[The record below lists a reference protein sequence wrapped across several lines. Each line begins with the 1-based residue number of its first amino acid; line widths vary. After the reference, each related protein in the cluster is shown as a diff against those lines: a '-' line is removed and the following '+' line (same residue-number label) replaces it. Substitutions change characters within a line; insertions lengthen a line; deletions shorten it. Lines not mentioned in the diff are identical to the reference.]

1 MFRHATTRTDE
12 NAAQYTAP
20 DTAQATSCQQ
30 LRYTTTLAHARAHL
44 IARHTHAHSSFI
56 LRGTRA
62 QAQVPAPRSLTCPRI
77 KRARRRW
84 HPPVCVLGTSA
95 TRPRQARTNLRFE
108 HVRQPVLGVAVG
120 NTLASA
126 VYSTHTH
133 THRRT
138 SHSNQS
144 VSLSLVMESCRHSP
158 AFIVSYAVTC
168 GVCSHV
174 VSSV

>member
-95 TRPRQARTNLRFE
+95 TRPRHARTNLRFE

-133 THRRT
+133 TQADLAFEPVRKPVLGDGELQT
-138 SHSNQS
+138 QPSIHS
-144 VSLSLVMESCRHSP
+144 V
-158 AFIVSYAVTC
+158 IC
-168 GVCSHV
+168 GHMRCV
-174 VSSV
+174 

>member
-1 MFRHATTRTDE
+1 MRQHARMKMQHNTQHQTQHR
-12 NAAQYTAP
+12 
-20 DTAQATSCQQ
+20 QQ

-133 THRRT
+133 TQADLAFEPVRKPVLGDGELQT
-138 SHSNQS
+138 QPSIHS
-144 VSLSLVMESCRHSP
+144 V
-158 AFIVSYAVTC
+158 IC
-168 GVCSHV
+168 GHMRCV
-174 VSSV
+174 